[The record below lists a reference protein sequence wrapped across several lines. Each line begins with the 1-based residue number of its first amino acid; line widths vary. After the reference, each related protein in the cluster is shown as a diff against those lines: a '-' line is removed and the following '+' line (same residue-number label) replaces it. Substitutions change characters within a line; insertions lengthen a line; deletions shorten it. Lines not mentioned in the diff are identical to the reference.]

1 MIVGRTK
8 EIQQILVE
16 LHKPVNPA
24 DKTEDIKRIIAI
36 NGLFGVGK
44 STLLRNIVAQV
55 ETLNCADALLTSN
68 EDAHVKYLPEFVY
81 QLMNSFKACKP
92 GTPRFRSDETD
103 ARWMRF
109 SEIAGELKSR
119 DEKTWQRIEER
130 ASLRSGAEMME
141 YEPQLTGD
149 NNFDSTIRSQFKSSD
164 DQRLTLDTGNV
175 ISEALIVDLMNTFF
189 PLIGGVQ
196 SLEDYLVHTEPVK
209 IVILIDTYEKISAT
223 LNQWLLE
230 NFLPYCYSKRFGD
243 FRSYNSPYLTP
254 DLFVSQF
261 FDFRFIIAGREPL
274 SFTDSERRWD
284 RWRTTMLE
292 LHLDEFTDEEIKTF
306 LKKEGI
312 QDSVNIKEIRE
323 VTTGLPYLVT
333 LWADVFKARRA
344 GADSSYLAALAQER
358 IFWYKTDQQKEWIR
372 VAAFCDWFDGDTL
385 RCFEASNT
393 THREAYNYLRHSA
406 ELTRPSEKKQGKIS
420 LHPIIAK
427 SIKEATEQESRD
439 VARQYSTVAT
449 TFYTANDLLGKYN
462 APIREALRNLAYFN
476 NFDVDFALP
485 RFLPDDTS
493 LIKNIVLETDDLI
506 VKNKHTF
513 KLDDKYKTVLA
524 DYNKL
529 VDSTSYE
536 DKYIQ
541 VREIW
546 NNRKRTLEADKQKTE
561 QEVEQLKQQMFEYEG
576 ELDLK
581 KKLADDAQTR
591 AIEAENELVLLRRRG
606 PYRLASKDIAASR
619 LAFFTGL
626 ILGVLG
632 YVSPELI
639 KLIGNVPPDTGDSVQ
654 RALYTFAVV
663 FGMLFLFFMSRA
675 FYINSQ
681 RKEQERQR
689 ATIEQ
694 AEQKSISERELFQR
708 YVKERETI
716 LKNIEQLQS
725 RTQELTN
732 NIKIHQE
739 KLNESYI

>member
-1 MIVGRTK
+1 MIIGRTK

-24 DKTEDIKRIIAI
+24 DKTEDIKKIIAV

-109 SEIAGELKSR
+109 SEIAGELKIR
-119 DEKTWQRIEER
+119 DEKTWERIVER
-130 ASLRSGAEMME
+130 AALRSGSEMMD

-189 PLIGGVQ
+189 PLVGEAH
-196 SLEDYLVHTEPVK
+196 SLEDYLVHSEPVK
-209 IVILIDTYEKISAT
+209 VVVMIDTYEKISAT

-230 NFLPYCYSKRFGD
+230 NFLPYVYSKRFGD

-254 DLFVSQF
+254 DLYVSQF

-284 RWRTTMLE
+284 RWRTTLLE
-292 LHLDEFTDEEIKTF
+292 LHLDEFTDEEITTF
-306 LKKEGI
+306 LKNEGI
-312 QDSVNIKEIRE
+312 KDAVNINDIRT

-372 VAAFCDWFDGDTL
+372 AAAFCDWFDGDTL
-385 RCFEASNT
+385 RCFPPANK

-406 ELTRPSEKKQGKIS
+406 ELTRPSATKSGKIC

-427 SIKEATEQESRD
+427 SIREATEQESRD
-439 VARQYSTVAT
+439 VARQFTAISST
-449 TFYTANDLLGKYN
+449 FIHANELLSKYN
-462 APIREALRNLAYFN
+462 APMREAIRNIAYFN
-476 NFDVDFALP
+476 NFDSDFALP

-493 LIKNIVLETDDLI
+493 LIKNIIIETDDLV
-506 VKNKHTF
+506 VKNKHTY
-513 KLDDKYKTVLA
+513 KLNDKYKSVLA

-529 VDSTSYE
+529 VDSVSYE

-546 NNRKRTLEADKQKTE
+546 NNRKRGLEQDKTKTE
-561 QEVEQLKQQMFEYEG
+561 QELESFKQQMFEIEG

-581 KKLADDAQTR
+581 RKLAEDAQTR

-626 ILGVLG
+626 TLAVLG

-639 KLIGNVPPDTGDSVQ
+639 KLIENVPQDTADSVQ
-654 RALYTFAVV
+654 RAMFTFAVV

-694 AEQKSISERELFQR
+694 AEQKSISERELFQK

-716 LKNIEQLQS
+716 SKNIEQHLT
-725 RTQELTN
+725 RCNELSA
-732 NIKIHQE
+732 NIITYQE
-739 KLNESYI
+739 KINESYI